1 MNFKTCIRCGCF
13 FSSSDSVCP
22 NCKSKDEIDKASLK
36 QCLANNDM
44 PNNYESLSY
53 LSGVSV
59 KNINRFLD
67 TKEFSSLKDSFNS
80 ENINL

>member
-22 NCKSKDEIDKASLK
+22 NCKEKDEIDKSSLK
-36 QCLANNDM
+36 QYLENNEIPD
-44 PNNYESLSY
+44 NYESLSY

-59 KNINRFLD
+59 KNINRFLE
-67 TKEFSSLKDSFNS
+67 TKDFSSLKDALN
-80 ENINL
+80 NTNLNL